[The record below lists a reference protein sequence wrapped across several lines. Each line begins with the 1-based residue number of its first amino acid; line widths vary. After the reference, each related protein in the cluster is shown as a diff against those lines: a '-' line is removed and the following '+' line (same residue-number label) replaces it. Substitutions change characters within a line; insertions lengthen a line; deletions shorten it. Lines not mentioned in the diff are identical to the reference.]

1 MRWILITLAA
11 LASLVA
17 IVVVIGLLL
26 PKEHTAR
33 SHATFNATPDS
44 VWRVLTDVA
53 AFPSWRG
60 DLSRVEVLPS
70 SNGHRTWREVG
81 KNGTITFEEVAAE
94 RPRRL
99 VSRIADPSLPFGG
112 SWTYDITPDASGT
125 RLTIT
130 EDGIVYNPVFRF
142 MSRYVFGHHATQE
155 AFLRALGRKL
165 GQDVTPVRG

>member
-1 MRWILITLAA
+1 MRWILISVAVLAA
-11 LASLVA
+11 VIVTVVA
-17 IVVVIGLLL
+17 IGMLL

-33 SHATFNATPDS
+33 SHATLNATPDA
-44 VWRVLTDVA
+44 VWRALTDVE

-60 DLSRVEVLPS
+60 DVSRIELLPPA
-70 SNGHRTWREVG
+70 NGHKAWREVG

-94 RPRRL
+94 PPRRL
-99 VSRIADPSLPFGG
+99 VSRIADPQLPFGG
-112 SWTYDITPDASGT
+112 SWTYDVARDGSGT

-130 EDGIVYNPVFRF
+130 ENGVVYNPLFRF

-165 GQDVTPVRG
+165 GHEVTPVRG